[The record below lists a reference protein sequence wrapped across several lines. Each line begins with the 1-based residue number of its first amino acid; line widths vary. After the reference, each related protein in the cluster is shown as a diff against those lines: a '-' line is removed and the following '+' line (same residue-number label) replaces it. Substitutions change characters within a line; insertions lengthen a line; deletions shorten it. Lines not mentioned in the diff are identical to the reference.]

1 MKVYLLVT
9 LVLFG
14 VRFAHAEEEGKAK
27 DRIGPGK
34 AVVAADEKQGIKLSQ
49 KAQKS
54 LNLTLANVNSSNV
67 SVPAASLVS
76 FQDFLAIYRVRD
88 GWFRMVEIEPNIQ
101 GKVAS
106 FSSKDLR
113 PGDQIVIGN
122 GGLLRV
128 VELDVFGPEADACAD

>member
-1 MKVYLLVT
+1 MKVCLLVT